1 MAYKRPTSSDVLFEG
16 DALTSAMI
24 GIGMNF
30 AGSGAKEPNVED
42 TLLSA
47 SVCGLEDDDLRV
59 LAILVTWLGIHHPWI
74 NADRLLRAVRSHQAP
89 RVLAFWSAVGHWLR
103 KDRRLARLTGV
114 YRGPRLD
121 LLRTGT
127 DFQIRRHGEDL
138 RFTGSPLR
146 VPTGILRDRPA
157 DVLTPR
163 ELAKRHRM
171 YRLRILIGPTYR
183 ADMWAA
189 LDREPSLSLAALART
204 AYGSFATASQVKHD
218 WTLLKRGSQP
228 AA

>member
-1 MAYKRPTSSDVLFEG
+1 MAYKRPTSSDVPLEG
-16 DALTSAMI
+16 DALTSAMV
-24 GIGMNF
+24 GIGMNL
-30 AGSGAKEPNVED
+30 AGKAAKEPNIED

-47 SVCGLEDDDLRV
+47 SVCGMEEDDLRV
-59 LAILVTWLGIHHPWI
+59 LAVLVTWLGIHHPWI
-74 NADRLLRAVRSHQAP
+74 NADRLLRAVRSQQTP
-89 RVLAFWSAVGHWLR
+89 RVLAFWGAVGHWLR

-127 DFQIRRHGEDL
+127 DFQIQRHGEDP
-138 RFTGSPLR
+138 RFMGSPLR
-146 VPTGILRDRPA
+146 VPLGVLRDRAA

-163 ELAKRHRM
+163 ELAKRHHI
-171 YRLRILIGPTYR
+171 YRLRIVIGPTYR
-183 ADMWAA
+183 ADMWGA
-189 LDREPSLSLAALART
+189 LDRQPGLSLAALARI

-218 WTLLKRGSQP
+218 WILLRREAQR